1 MYFHWGL
8 EIDTEMS
15 FVSVE
20 ASGTRSEIGVVVDP
34 NAPWERWLNGPL
46 VAKCQPNLTLYQ
58 QSFTENKVPSLDF
71 IYLTTS
77 NQSSVSLGL
86 PDQKV

>member
-1 MYFHWGL
+1 MGQYNGNRYCVLGVRVVRRAAGMYFHWGL

-34 NAPWERWLNGPL
+34 NAPW
-46 VAKCQPNLTLYQ
+46 
-58 QSFTENKVPSLDF
+58 
-71 IYLTTS
+71 
-77 NQSSVSLGL
+77 
-86 PDQKV
+86 